1 MFPGDL
7 QLRIFLL
14 ILVVLLDLMRLEQ
27 CGMSL
32 RLRTHR
38 IDQRFISLTKTDFR
52 KPTLRY
58 LQNRVELITLG

>member
-14 ILVVLLDLMRLEQ
+14 ILVVLLDQMRLEQ

-38 IDQRFISLTKTDFR
+38 IDQFFISLTKTAFR

-58 LQNRVELITLG
+58 LQNRVELITHG